1 MHIICKSTPIAL
13 VRTIELCYNVNEVK
27 LKMNTVNMTIRVDKD
42 LKANVD
48 SLFKN
53 LGITT
58 NSAINMFL
66 KQCERE
72 QSLVFT
78 PSMLTPAPSKEL
90 AEALQEMED
99 YKNGKIQL
107 DRFKTTEELFEYLDK

>member
-1 MHIICKSTPIAL
+1 
-13 VRTIELCYNVNEVK
+13 
-27 LKMNTVNMTIRVDKD
+27 MNTINMTIRVDKD
-42 LKANVD
+42 LKTKVD

-66 KQCERE
+66 RQCERE

-78 PSMLTPAPSKEL
+78 PSMLAPPPSKEL
-90 AEALQEMED
+90 AESLQEMED

-107 DRFKTTEELFEYLDK
+107 DSFKTTKELFEYLDK